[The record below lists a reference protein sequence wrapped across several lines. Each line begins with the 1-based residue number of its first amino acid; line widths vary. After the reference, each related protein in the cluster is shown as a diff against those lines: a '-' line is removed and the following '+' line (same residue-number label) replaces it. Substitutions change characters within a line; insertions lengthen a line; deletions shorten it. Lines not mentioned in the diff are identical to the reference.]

1 MSTYGLALSGFEESG
16 ATRIAALLRGLRG
29 EAAHWRLDDEATA
42 DLVLVDADSVWGHM
56 SWLKLVGAGR
66 HAVACSAKATST
78 GLRDASLS
86 LDLPVQADALAQVLE
101 QVRARLGSAPQ
112 ATTTAQIQAGAAA
125 RRPSTAPIADSAPTV
140 TTHTETPAETSVAD
154 WLLGGGV
161 VTPLLIESDGR
172 SLLLDPQTDRWYGD
186 NALRPQAPLLT
197 RPLSTARQPAP
208 NVLAAARAV
217 GGQPLSRLRW
227 FVALTSN
234 PGAPP
239 DGTRADNRLRLTR
252 WPEIEREFPRHF
264 RIATALM
271 RQPATL
277 TVIAEQV
284 GVDVADVADFARA
297 CQALGILEILPPS
310 A

>member
-1 MSTYGLALSGFEESG
+1 MSTYGLALSSFEESG
-16 ATRIAALLRGLRG
+16 AAHIAALLRGLRG
-29 EAAHWRLDDEATA
+29 EATHWRLDDEATA

-66 HAVACSAKATST
+66 HAVACSAKATGT
-78 GLRDASLS
+78 GLRDARLS
-86 LDLPVQADALAQVLE
+86 LDLPVQADALARVLE

-112 ATTTAQIQAGAAA
+112 ATTPAQTQAGAGG
-125 RRPSTAPIADSAPTV
+125 RRPSTAPITDSAPTV
-140 TTHTETPAETSVAD
+140 ITHTETSAQASVAD
-154 WLLGGGV
+154 WLLGGGA

-186 NALRPQAPLLT
+186 SALRPQAPLLT
-197 RPLSTARQPAP
+197 RPLSAACQPAP
-208 NVLAAARAV
+208 NALATARAV

-234 PGAPP
+234 PGALP
-239 DGTRADNRLRLTR
+239 DGARADDRLRLTR

-271 RQPATL
+271 RQPTTL
-277 TVIAEQV
+277 TVIAGQV

-297 CQALGILEILPPS
+297 CQALGILEILPPN

>member
-16 ATRIAALLRGLRG
+16 ATHIAALLRGLRG

-78 GLRDASLS
+78 RLRDASLS
-86 LDLPVQADALAQVLE
+86 LDLPVQANALAQVLE

-125 RRPSTAPIADSAPTV
+125 HRPSTAPITDSAPTV
-140 TTHTETPAETSVAD
+140 TTHTETPAQASVAD
-154 WLLGGGV
+154 WLLGGGG
-161 VTPLLIESDGR
+161 VTTLLIESDGR

-208 NVLAAARAV
+208 NVLAAARAA

-239 DGTRADNRLRLTR
+239 DGARADDRLRLTR

-284 GVDVADVADFARA
+284 GVDMADVADFARA
-297 CQALGILEILPPS
+297 CQALGILEILPPN

>member
-16 ATRIAALLRGLRG
+16 ATHIAALLRGLRG

-78 GLRDASLS
+78 RLRDASLS

-125 RRPSTAPIADSAPTV
+125 HRPSTAPITDSAPTV
-140 TTHTETPAETSVAD
+140 TTHTETPAEASVAD
-154 WLLGGGV
+154 WLLGGGG
-161 VTPLLIESDGR
+161 VTTLLIESDGR

-208 NVLAAARAV
+208 NVLAAARAA

-239 DGTRADNRLRLTR
+239 DGARADDRLRLTR

-297 CQALGILEILPPS
+297 CQALGILEILPPN

>member
-78 GLRDASLS
+78 RLRDASLG

-101 QVRARLGSAPQ
+101 QVRARLGGTPQ

-125 RRPSTAPIADSAPTV
+125 RRPPTAPIADSAPTV

-186 NALRPQAPLLT
+186 NALRPQAPFLT

>member
-1 MSTYGLALSGFEESG
+1 
-16 ATRIAALLRGLRG
+16 LRG

-125 RRPSTAPIADSAPTV
+125 RRPSTAPIADSAPTI

-154 WLLGGGV
+154 WLLGGGG

-234 PGAPP
+234 PGALP

-297 CQALGILEILPPS
+297 CQALGILEILPPN

>member
-16 ATRIAALLRGLRG
+16 ATHIAALLRGLRG

-66 HAVACSAKATST
+66 HAVACSAKATGT
-78 GLRDASLS
+78 RLRDASLS
-86 LDLPVQADALAQVLE
+86 LDLPVQANALAQVLE

-112 ATTTAQIQAGAAA
+112 VTTTAQIQAGAAA
-125 RRPSTAPIADSAPTV
+125 HRPSTAPITDSAPTV
-140 TTHTETPAETSVAD
+140 TTHTETPAQASVAD
-154 WLLGGGV
+154 WLLGGGG
-161 VTPLLIESDGR
+161 VTTLLIESDGR

-208 NVLAAARAV
+208 NVLAAARAA

-239 DGTRADNRLRLTR
+239 DGARADDRLRLTR

-284 GVDVADVADFARA
+284 GVDMADVADFARA
-297 CQALGILEILPPS
+297 CQALGILEILPPN